1 MAFAGI
7 SYVAILVAAVAAWV
21 FGAAYYMALSR
32 PWMAAAGL
40 SKDMITPHGKGPSP
54 LPFILSFIGEFVM
67 AVVLAGAIGHLG
79 PGQVTLRNGLIS
91 GAILWV
97 GFILTTTIITN
108 SYQRKPW
115 SLSLIDSLHWLGVM
129 LVMGAI
135 IGGFGA

>member
-40 SKDMITPHGKGPSP
+40 SKDMIAPQGKGPSP
-54 LPFILSFIGEFVM
+54 LPFILSFIGELVM
-67 AVVLAGAIGHLG
+67 AFVLAGAIGHLG

-91 GAILWV
+91 GAILWA

>member
-7 SYVAILVAAVAAWV
+7 SYVAIVVAAVAAWV

-40 SKDMITPHGKGPSP
+40 SKDMIAPHGKGPSP

>member
-40 SKDMITPHGKGPSP
+40 SKDMIAPQGKGPSP
-54 LPFILSFIGEFVM
+54 LPFILSFIGELVM
-67 AVVLAGAIGHLG
+67 AFVLAGAIGHLG

-91 GAILWV
+91 GTILWA